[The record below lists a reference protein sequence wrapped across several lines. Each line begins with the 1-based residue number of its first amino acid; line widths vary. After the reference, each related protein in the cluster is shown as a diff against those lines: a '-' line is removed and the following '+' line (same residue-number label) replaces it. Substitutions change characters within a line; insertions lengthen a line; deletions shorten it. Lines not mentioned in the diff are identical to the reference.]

1 MGRLPRCCKL
11 MAKKKPKKTDA
22 PPAAEAAEDAAP
34 GPAPQAEVERLEAE
48 LAQCRDSL
56 ARAQA
61 ELANVLKRHERERE
75 AARLY
80 RVEPLARSLLE
91 LADAMEEA
99 QQAMAQEE
107 NVSEALREGQALTLR
122 SLMRAFEQYAIE
134 AIDPAG
140 EPFDPNLHEAVAAQ
154 PTAAVPPGRVLEV
167 LRKGYRLHER
177 LLRPARVVVSA
188 AEAEEAAADKASEP
202 GPDAADPS

>member
-1 MGRLPRCCKL
+1 
-11 MAKKKPKKTDA
+11 MAKKKPKKSDA
-22 PPAAEAAEDAAP
+22 PPAAEAADEVAEAAE
-34 GPAPQAEVERLEAE
+34 QAEIERLTEE
-48 LAQCRDSL
+48 LAQCKDSV

-107 NVSEALREGQALTLR
+107 DVPESLREGQALTLR
-122 SLMRAFEQYAIE
+122 SLMRAFEQYAIQ

-154 PTAAVPPGRVLEV
+154 PTAEAPPGQVLEV
-167 LRKGYRLHER
+167 FCKGYRLHDR

-188 AEAEEAAADKASEP
+188 AVAAEAADEASEP
-202 GPDAADPS
+202 EADEAGKAS

>member
-1 MGRLPRCCKL
+1 
-11 MAKKKPKKTDA
+11 MAKQKPKKSDS
-22 PPAAEAAEDAAP
+22 PPAAGPAAAE
-34 GPAPQAEVERLEAE
+34 PAPQVEVERLEAE
-48 LAQCRDSL
+48 LAQCKDSL

-107 NVSEALREGQALTLR
+107 NVPESLREGQALTLR

-140 EPFDPNLHEAVAAQ
+140 EPFDPNLHEAVAMQ
-154 PTAAVPPGRVLEV
+154 PSAEMPPGQVLEV
-167 LRKGYRLHER
+167 LFKGYRLHDR

-188 AEAEEAAADKASEP
+188 AVAAEAADEASEP
-202 GPDAADPS
+202 EAGEAS

>member
-1 MGRLPRCCKL
+1 

-22 PPAAEAAEDAAP
+22 PPAAEAAEAA
-34 GPAPQAEVERLEAE
+34 AAREAEQAEAARLAEE
-48 LAQCRDSL
+48 LAQCKDSL

-107 NVSEALREGQALTLR
+107 DVPESLREGQALTLR
-122 SLMRAFEQYAIE
+122 SLLQAFAQYEIR

-154 PTAAVPPGRVLEV
+154 PTAEAPPGRVLEV
-167 LRKGYRLHER
+167 LRKGYRLHDR

-188 AEAEEAAADKASEP
+188 AAAEEAADGASEP
-202 GPDAADPS
+202 EPDAAGPS